1 MRGRRGERLQW
12 LKNNLASGGVVHLS
26 NAAEQ
31 CGVSQMTIRR
41 DVDASRGEL
50 LLLAGRI
57 FISDSLQSMSAYDL
71 DAEKDSHL
79 GIKQRL
85 CAYAAD
91 SIRADD
97 TIFIDCG
104 STLVHLIGALDRD
117 LPLTVVTYALN
128 VANAVS
134 RLPNARLLL
143 YGGLYHS
150 SSQSFSGEHA
160 SDALKRIGINKAFI
174 SAAGVHIERGVSCFN
189 FHEVAP
195 KRAALEAA
203 QQKILIAD
211 ASKIDRVRPAFF
223 ADWDQFDT
231 FITSRIEDDE
241 ARFPATKTGQ
251 PSVVQL

>member
-1 MRGRRGERLQW
+1 MRGRRAERLQW
-12 LKNNLASGGVVHLS
+12 LKDGLAGGGVVHLS

-31 CGVSQMTIRR
+31 CSVSQMTIRR
-41 DVDASRGEL
+41 DVEASRGEL

-57 FISDSLQSMSAYDL
+57 FIADSLQSASAYDL
-71 DAEKDSHL
+71 DSEKDSHL
-79 GIKQRL
+79 GTKQRL
-85 CAYAAD
+85 CAYAAS
-91 SIRADD
+91 SISADE

-117 LPLTVVTYALN
+117 LPITVVTYALN

-150 SSQSFSGEHA
+150 SSQSFSGEQA
-160 SDALKRIGINKAFI
+160 NDALKRTGINKAFI
-174 SAAGVHIERGVSCFN
+174 SAAGVDVERGVSCFN

-203 QQKILIAD
+203 QQKILVAD
-211 ASKIDRVRPAFF
+211 ASKIDRVRPALF

-231 FITSRIEDDE
+231 FITSRFDSGET
-241 ARFPATKTGQ
+241 RFSAIQTG
-251 PSVVQL
+251 PSVIQI